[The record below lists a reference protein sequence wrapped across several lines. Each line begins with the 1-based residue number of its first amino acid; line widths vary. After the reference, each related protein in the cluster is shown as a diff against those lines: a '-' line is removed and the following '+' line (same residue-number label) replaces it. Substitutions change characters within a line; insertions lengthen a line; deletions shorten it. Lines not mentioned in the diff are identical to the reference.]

1 MKKKSVIIE
10 WVLSYIIVLMI
21 PIVTIFINY
30 FYNVQTINHEIY
42 KSNELVLKNLSNSI
56 DEYLN
61 EEKNFYAHV
70 VTNTDL
76 KSVVNREEKDAQFYY
91 DVNIV
96 YQQIKSYSQWRLPL
110 SCLVY
115 FSELDYAI
123 GQGGNSSYLYYQ
135 SMNRFSEETEYLKW
149 KDLVEGDY
157 RNTFLVERF
166 LDGKTEEQC
175 IIYANSYFFSR
186 SRKVNIFIGIPIS
199 EIIAQ
204 MQFLDPNTRLI
215 ISLNNG
221 TYLSLSS
228 EGVVEL
234 NDNVDFIGVTEG
246 TFETKEHMVV
256 AKPAIEKSMVYYMMI
271 PKRDFWEESRF
282 SRNMLLVSLS
292 VTLVVG
298 WVCVSKLVKKNYQP
312 LSNLHTKIIDGM
324 EGGNE
329 YQQIENAYNKIYN
342 EKDILDHK
350 VMSMTEVMRNYYLL
364 LTMKGQQCNVGDVSV
379 SLEAEESVILIGFL
393 LPPSDELLFF
403 AVENIFSELMTEEH
417 FHLVRDEEYLFYL
430 FRVVKRDGW
439 REQCLKKI
447 NYLYEIV
454 KKGNQSM
461 LAAVSDWEA
470 EISNINNLYQ
480 EVTQALEKKKAI
492 GGTGVIDTKEWL
504 KQKGIVNEVINYVEL
519 HYAENSL
526 NINTIAE
533 GISRNPKYISK
544 VFKDETGGSILD
556 YIHNLRIKAAKM
568 MLQSGEYSLEEVAEK
583 VGYTNVMTFR
593 RAFVKLIGVAPGK
606 YKNG

>member
-10 WVLSYIIVLMI
+10 WMISYIIVLMI

-30 FYNVQTINHEIY
+30 FYNVQTINQEIY
-42 KSNELVLKNLSNSI
+42 KSNELVLKNLANSI

-70 VTNTDL
+70 AMNTDL
-76 KSVVNREEKDAQFYY
+76 KSVVNRKEKDAQFYY
-91 DVNIV
+91 DVNKV

-135 SMNRFSEETEYLKW
+135 SINQFSEESEYLKW
-149 KDLVEGDY
+149 KDLIEGDY
-157 RNTFLVERF
+157 RNTFLVERY

-175 IIYANSYFFSR
+175 IIYANSYLFSR
-186 SRKVNIFIGIPIS
+186 SRKVNIFIGIPVS
-199 EIIAQ
+199 EIVAQ
-204 MQFLDPNTRLI
+204 MQFLDPNTKLI

-234 NDNVDFIGVTEG
+234 NDNVDFMGVTEG

-271 PKRDFWEESRF
+271 PKKNFWEEQRF
-282 SRNMLLVSLS
+282 SRNMLLASLS
-292 VTLVVG
+292 ITLAVG
-298 WVCVSKLVKKNYQP
+298 LVCVSKLVKKNYRP
-312 LSNLHTKIIDGM
+312 LSNLYTKIIDGM

-329 YQQIENAYNKIYN
+329 FQQIENAYNKIYN
-342 EKDILDHK
+342 EKGILDHK

-364 LTMKGQQCNVGDVSV
+364 LTMKGQQCKVGDVSI
-379 SLEAEESVILIGFL
+379 SLEPEESVILIGFL

-403 AVENIFSELMTEEH
+403 AVENIFSELMTAER
-417 FHLVRDEEYLFYL
+417 FHLIRDEEYLFYL
-430 FRVVKRDGW
+430 FRVVKREGW
-439 REQCLKKI
+439 REQCLEKV
-447 NYLYEIV
+447 NYLYDIL

-470 EISNINNLYQ
+470 EINKIKELYQ
-480 EVTQALEKKKAI
+480 EVTEALVRKKAI
-492 GGTGVIDTKEWL
+492 GGTGVIDTKDWL
-504 KQKGIVNEVINYVEL
+504 QQKGIVNEVINYVEQ

-526 NINTIAE
+526 NINTVAE

-556 YIHNLRIKAAKM
+556 YIHNLRIKAAKS

-593 RAFVKLIGVAPGK
+593 RAFVKITGVAPGK

>member
-10 WVLSYIIVLMI
+10 WVISYIIVLMI

-30 FYNVQTINHEIY
+30 FYNVQTINQEIY
-42 KSNELVLKNLSNSI
+42 KSNELVLKNLANSI
-56 DEYLN
+56 DEYFN
-61 EEKNFYAHV
+61 EQKNFYAHV

-76 KSVVNREEKDAQFYY
+76 KSVVNREEKDAQFYF

-115 FSELDYAI
+115 FSEHDYAI

-135 SMNRFSEETEYLKW
+135 SMNRFSEEAEYLKW
-149 KDLVEGDY
+149 KDLVGGDY
-157 RNTFLVERF
+157 RNTFLVERY

-175 IIYANSYFFSR
+175 IIYANSYLFSR
-186 SRKVNIFIGIPIS
+186 SRKVNIFIGIPIA
-199 EIIAQ
+199 EIVAQ
-204 MQFLDPNTRLI
+204 MQFLDPNTRLLI
-215 ISLNNG
+215 CLNNG
-221 TYLSLSS
+221 TYLSVSS
-228 EGVVEL
+228 EGEVEL
-234 NDNVDFIGVTEG
+234 NDDVDFMGVTEG

-271 PKRDFWEESRF
+271 PKRDFWEEQRF

-292 VTLVVG
+292 ITLVVG
-298 WVCVSKLVKKNYQP
+298 WVCVSKLVKKNYRP
-312 LSNLHTKIIDGM
+312 LSNLYTKIINDM

-329 YQQIENAYNKIYN
+329 FQQIENAYNKIYS
-342 EKDILDHK
+342 EKGILAHK
-350 VMSMTEVMRNYYLL
+350 VTSMTEVMRDYYLL
-364 LTMKGQQCNVGDVSV
+364 SIMKGQQCTVADVSV
-379 SLEAEESVILIGFL
+379 SLEPGESVILIVFL
-393 LPPSDELLFF
+393 LSPSDELLFF
-403 AVENIFSELMTEEH
+403 AVENIFSELMEDEH
-417 FHLVRDEEYLFYL
+417 FNLIRDGQHLFYL
-430 FRVVKRDGW
+430 FQVEKRDGW
-439 REQCLKKI
+439 REHCLEKI
-447 NYLYEIV
+447 NYLYEIL

-461 LAAVSDWEA
+461 LAAVSDWET
-470 EISNINNLYQ
+470 EITQIRNLYR
-480 EVTQALEKKKAI
+480 EVTEALEKKVAI
-492 GGTGVIDTKEWL
+492 GGTGVIDAKEWL
-504 KQKGIVNEVINYVEL
+504 KQNSIVNEVLNYIEM

-533 GISRNPKYISK
+533 GISKNPKYISK

-556 YIHNLRIKAAKM
+556 YIHALRINEAKSI
-568 MLQSGEYSLEEVAEK
+568 LESGECSLEEVAEK

-593 RAFVKLIGVAPGK
+593 RAFVKLTGVAPGK